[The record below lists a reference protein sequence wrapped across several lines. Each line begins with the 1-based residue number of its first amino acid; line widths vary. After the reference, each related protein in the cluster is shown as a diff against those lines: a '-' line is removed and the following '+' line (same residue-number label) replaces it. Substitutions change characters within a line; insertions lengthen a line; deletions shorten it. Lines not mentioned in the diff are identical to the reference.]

1 MFIIILCFG
10 VLVGFRSSDNAKTFD
25 INELYDYQKEYNT
38 VEMDVCSLSTTK
50 SYESYRA
57 ITAVDSAQYKFIR
70 NYMHVDEETGLLV
83 DNDGFIGVALGSYYS
98 NVIGTRFYF
107 TMNTGVVIPFV
118 MIDQKADAETDSMH
132 CYHTYDGSM
141 IELVIDPLIAKN
153 YFNRNGYS
161 ITVAGNFNN
170 FAPFNGY
177 VVKVEKVLDERNEDY
192 VTFTEQDSNDLNID
206 NIYYYASGY

>member
-1 MFIIILCFG
+1 M
-10 VLVGFRSSDNAKTFD
+10 GFRSSDNAKTFD
-25 INELYDYQKEYNT
+25 INELYDYQKEYNS
-38 VEMDVCSLSTTK
+38 VEMAVCSLNTAK

-57 ITAVDSAQYKFIR
+57 ITATDSAQYKFIK

-98 NVIGTRFYF
+98 NQIGTRFYF
-107 TMNTGVVIPFV
+107 TLNTGVVIPFV
-118 MIDQKADAETDSMH
+118 MIDQKADSETDSMH

-141 IELVIDPLIAKN
+141 IELVIDPTIAKN
-153 YFNRNGYS
+153 YFINSYGYS
-161 ITVAGNFNN
+161 ITVMGNFNS

-192 VTFTEQDSNDLNID
+192 VTFTEQESNDLEIN